1 MNASITVSQI
11 ISHAYSILA
20 NIDARMQKQHLLRN
34 ASILQLNTF
43 K

>member
-11 ISHAYSILA
+11 ISRAYSIFI
-20 NIDARMQKQHLLRN
+20 NIGAQMQKQHLLKN